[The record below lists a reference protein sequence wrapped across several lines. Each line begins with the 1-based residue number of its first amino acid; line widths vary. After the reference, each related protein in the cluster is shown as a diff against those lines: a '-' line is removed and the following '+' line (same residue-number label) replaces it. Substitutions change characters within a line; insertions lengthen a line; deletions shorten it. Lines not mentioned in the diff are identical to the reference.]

1 MKIPT
6 REEIEAYKKEKNLEL
21 VDVDDF
27 INYFDSV
34 GWTVGRSK
42 PMKDYK
48 AAMRTWNAR
57 QEKFDK
63 RDEEVFKVK
72 TAPPQYNRFGE
83 RPYTKEELE
92 RIERRLLRSS
102 LADLELEEIR

>member
-6 REEIEAYKKEKNLEL
+6 REEIEAYKEEKNLEL

-72 TAPPQYNRFGE
+72 TAPKKRWPDDRD
-83 RPYTKEELE
+83 YTEEELMSKV
-92 RIERRLLRSS
+92 RDP
-102 LADLELEEIR
+102 LADL

>member
-21 VDVDDF
+21 LDVDDF

-72 TAPPQYNRFGE
+72 TAPQYKRQTYDE
-83 RPYTKEELE
+83 RDYTLEELMSKV
-92 RIERRLLRSS
+92 RVP